1 MNYYVRDDIQD
12 ISDTELQMILLWI
25 PAWRRE
31 EALRFKHRQGQLEC
45 ALSYMM
51 LCQCI
56 SVNYGFDC
64 QPHFVIGEHGKPTLK
79 EYPDIHFNI
88 SHCKKAIAVAVND
101 SPIGID
107 VECIGR
113 ENDSLARYVLNDDEL
128 HQMEASEDPSALF
141 AKYWTQKEAVFK
153 FYGSGIRDDIKNLL
167 VNSDDVKITTT
178 INKEKG
184 YALSIAIEK

>member
-1 MNYYVRDDIQD
+1 MNYYVRDDIHD

-128 HQMEASEDPSALF
+128 RQTEASEDPSALF

>member
-12 ISDTELQMILLWI
+12 ISDMELKMILLLI

-128 HQMEASEDPSALF
+128 RQMEASEDPSALF